1 MLRPNLNK
9 KVKTEEQKQI
19 EFEIML
25 KNALKS
31 SKEKYRDSMKSNDKK
46 IKDHRYKLPK
56 KVKVEIKKDNEG

>member
-25 KNALKS
+25 KKALKN
-31 SKEKYRDSMKSNDKK
+31 SKEKYIESVKSNDQK
-46 IKDHRYKLPK
+46 IGDHRYKLPK